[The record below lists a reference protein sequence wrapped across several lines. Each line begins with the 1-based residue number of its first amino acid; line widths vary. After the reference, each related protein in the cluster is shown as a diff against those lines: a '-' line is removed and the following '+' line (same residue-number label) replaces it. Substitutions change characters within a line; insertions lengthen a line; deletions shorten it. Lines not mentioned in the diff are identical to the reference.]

1 MKRDIRYAI
10 YEPRVASHDLRTK
23 AGVTLVEILIVLG
36 IIVLLA
42 SIVIGM
48 ATHITN
54 QSRAQSLQN
63 TFGVLESALEEYHEY
78 GTGEFQGGFPPGPR
92 GADPN
97 LNSQTLY
104 QALNSVPGSRKILE
118 QIRDSLID
126 NRFGAADTPPEI
138 YDPWG
143 KVLNYIFDP
152 GSDSFPELISAGP
165 DRTFANVAD
174 NISSRR

>member
-1 MKRDIRYAI
+1 MRAT
-10 YEPRVASHDLRTK
+10 SHDLRTK

-54 QSRAQSLQN
+54 QSRAQSLEN

-78 GTGEFQGGFPPGPR
+78 RGYFPGQPEENFAHALVHSEF
-92 GADPN
+92 
-97 LNSQTLY
+97 LY
-104 QALNSVPGSRKILE
+104 AELHAIQSSRKILE
-118 QIRDSLID
+118 QMSDSSIE
-126 NRFGAADTPPEI
+126 DTANNGDLEI

-143 KVLNYIFDP
+143 TVLDYIFDP

>member
-1 MKRDIRYAI
+1 MKHDIRYAV
-10 YEPRVASHDLRTK
+10 YEPRVTSHELRTK

-36 IIVLLA
+36 IIMLLA

-54 QSRAQSLQN
+54 QSRAQSLEN
-63 TFGVLESALEEYHEY
+63 TFALLESALEEYHEY
-78 GTGEFQGGFPPGPR
+78 TGAFP
-92 GADPN
+92 DPN
-97 LNSQTLY
+97 PDGTNPDLDPNMSSQILY
-104 QALNSVPGSRKILE
+104 RELHSIPSSRKILE
-118 QIRDSLID
+118 QMSDSSIE
-126 NRFGAADTPPEI
+126 DTANNGDLEI

-143 KVLNYIFDP
+143 TVLDYIFDP